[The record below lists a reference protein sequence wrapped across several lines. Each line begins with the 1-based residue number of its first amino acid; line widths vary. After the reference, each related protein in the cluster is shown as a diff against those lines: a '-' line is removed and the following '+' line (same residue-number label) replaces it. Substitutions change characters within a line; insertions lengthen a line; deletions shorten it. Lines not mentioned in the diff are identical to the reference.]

1 MVFLAV
7 STLEKLKAVPLDVW
21 LKLVAAAFVVVLVIV
36 MLRKIARMNKLI
48 LAIVVMIAGAFL
60 FFNWIYERNE
70 PAFLTPIVEKIA
82 PFFPAKDSYGSK
94 QKSQPKGGP

>member
-21 LKLVAAAFVVVLVIV
+21 LKLTAAVFVVVVIIIV
-36 MLRKIARMNKLI
+36 LRKIARMNKLI
-48 LAIVVMIAGAFL
+48 LGIVVMLMMTFL
-60 FFNWIYERNE
+60 FFNWVYERNE
-70 PAFLTPIVEKIA
+70 PAFLTPLVDKIA